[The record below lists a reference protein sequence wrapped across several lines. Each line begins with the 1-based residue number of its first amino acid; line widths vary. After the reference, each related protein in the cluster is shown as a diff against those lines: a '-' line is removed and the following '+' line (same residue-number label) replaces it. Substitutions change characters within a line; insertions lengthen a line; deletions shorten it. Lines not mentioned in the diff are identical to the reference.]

1 MQSARILTKPVKTG
15 SRGRRI
21 ESPSRELLFV
31 QAGGAAARAG
41 GWEPLMNYVRAAFF
55 SDKVLYLYHIVLG
68 GVSETVC
75 RNSWRGRWI
84 GQS

>member
-1 MQSARILTKPVKTG
+1 MYPYEPGQNWKP
-15 SRGRRI
+15 GRRMDA
-21 ESPSRELLFV
+21 PSRALLFV